1 MISSKQ
7 RNKINPVRRLNPKQK
22 KQFYIFNKNLCE
34 PSICW
39 HSFYRNLDFKIF
51 MNTIIDFMKRN
62 YKIILAVVLLSATLF
77 AFRNTSFTE
86 STTSEKD
93 KMLLELLTFVIE
105 KGHYSPATIDD
116 TFSKGVYK
124 DYIQALD
131 PSKRFFLQSDI
142 DEFSKYETQLDDQL
156 LNKDLTFFNLTYDRL
171 IKRMEEGKS
180 LYKDILSTPF
190 DYTVDETFNT
200 DYEKAP
206 YAKNAAELKEKWR
219 KQLKLSTL
227 SSLTDR
233 LKIQENKE
241 KGIVDK
247 DPKSSSDVL
256 KPGEFV
262 DNINNTE
269 KEKSD
274 KSTDGKPKTLA
285 ELEKITRESSLKS
298 LDEYFGFMK
307 ELTRDDWFS
316 IYINSITARFD
327 PHTNYFPPEEKERFD
342 VSISGKFEGI
352 GARLQKKNDF
362 TEITELISGGPAWR
376 GKQLEAG
383 DVIMKVAQG
392 NGEPLDIVGMRLDDV
407 VKKIKG
413 PKGSEV
419 RLTVKKVDGSIKTI
433 SIIRDIVEIEE
444 TYAKSSVVERN
455 GMRYGVIYLPKFY
468 IDFEN
473 ADGRDAGKDIA
484 AEVEALKKVGVN
496 GIVLDVRD
504 DGGGSLST
512 VVDIAGLFIEQGPIV
527 QIKSA
532 DRKKEVLYDRDKKIE
547 WDGPLVIMVNSFS
560 ASASEIL
567 AAAIQDYKRG
577 IIVGSKQTYGKGTV
591 QNVIDLNKFVR
602 SSSTGDLGAL
612 KTTTQK
618 FYRIN
623 GGSTQLEGVSS
634 DIVMPDKYAYLKM
647 GERDVE
653 AAMPWDKIDPA
664 PYSVWKNNA
673 NFDKAIAESKKRI
686 AQNPQFKLIEENAK
700 WIDERSKENV
710 YSLKMDDFKKHQ
722 AAIEE
727 TNKKFKAISDY
738 DYHLKFTSLPQEAE
752 AMKKDASLKEKRLRW
767 HESLSKD
774 IYVEE
779 ALNVLDDLQSKPVI
793 KKSAPA
799 VTLKKEKLA
808 K

>member
-1 MISSKQ
+1 M
-7 RNKINPVRRLNPKQK
+7 
-22 KQFYIFNKNLCE
+22 
-34 PSICW
+34 
-39 HSFYRNLDFKIF
+39 D
-51 MNTIIDFMKRN
+51 TIINFMKRN
-62 YKIILAVVLLSATLF
+62 YKILIAVVLLSVTLF
-77 AFRNTSFTE
+77 AFKINSDRSDDP
-86 STTSEKD
+86 EKD

-105 KGHYSPATIDD
+105 KGHYDPAKIDD
-116 TFSKGVYK
+116 TFSKGIYK
-124 DYIQALD
+124 DYIEALD

-142 DEFSKYETQLDDQL
+142 DEFSKYETLLDDQL
-156 LNKDLTFFNLTYDRL
+156 LNKELTFFNLTYNRL
-171 IKRMEEGKS
+171 MKRMLEGKGF
-180 LYKDILSTPF
+180 YKDILSTPF
-190 DYTVDETFNT
+190 DYSVDETFNT

-206 YAKNAAELKEKWR
+206 YAKNVSELKERWR
-219 KQLKLSTL
+219 KQIKLSTL

-247 DPKSSSDVL
+247 EDKTTSEVL
-256 KPGEFV
+256 KPGESV
-262 DNINNTE
+262 DGLSNSEN
-269 KEKSD
+269 D
-274 KSTDGKPKTLA
+274 KSSNDKPKTFE

-298 LDEYFGFMK
+298 LDEYFGFM
-307 ELTRDDWFS
+307 EDLTRDEWFS
-316 IYINSITARFD
+316 VYVNSITARFD

-376 GKQLEAG
+376 GKLLEAG

-392 NGEPLDIVGMRLDDV
+392 DKEPVDIVGMRLDDV

-413 PKGSEV
+413 TKGSEV

-455 GMRYGVIYLPKFY
+455 GLKYGVIYLPKFY

-473 ADGRDAGKDIA
+473 KDGRDAGKDVA
-484 AEVEALKKVGVN
+484 AEVESLKKEGVN

-527 QIKSA
+527 QVKSA
-532 DRKKEVLYDRDKKIE
+532 GRQKEVLYDRDKKIE
-547 WDGPLVIMVNSFS
+547 WDGPLVVMVNSFS

-577 IIVGSKQTYGKGTV
+577 IIIGSKQTYGKGTV
-591 QNVIDLNKFVR
+591 QNVIDLNQFVR
-602 SSSTGDLGAL
+602 SSDKGDLGAL

-634 DIVMPDKYAYLKM
+634 DVVMPDRYAYLKM
-647 GERDVE
+647 GERDVDN
-653 AAMPWDKIDPA
+653 AMPWDKIDA
-664 PYSVWKNNA
+664 AQYKVWTNNA
-673 NFDKAIAESKKRI
+673 KFNKAIADSKNRI
-686 AQNPQFKLIEENAK
+686 AQNQQFKLIEENAK
-700 WIDERSKENV
+700 WIDERSKENN
-710 YSLKMDDFKKHQ
+710 YSLKLEEFKKNQ
-722 AAIEE
+722 KAIEE
-727 TNKKFKAISDY
+727 TNKKFKSIADY
-738 DYHLKFTSLPQEAE
+738 NYHLKFTSLPLEAE
-752 AMKKDASLKEKRLRW
+752 SMKTDASLKEKRERW

-779 ALNVLDDLQSKPVI
+779 ALNVLDDLQSKPVA
-793 KKSAPA
+793 KKSVPVAM
-799 VTLKKEKLA
+799 KKHKVV
-808 K
+808 KS

>member
-1 MISSKQ
+1 M
-7 RNKINPVRRLNPKQK
+7 
-22 KQFYIFNKNLCE
+22 
-34 PSICW
+34 
-39 HSFYRNLDFKIF
+39 D
-51 MNTIIDFMKRN
+51 TIINFMKRN
-62 YKIILAVVLLSATLF
+62 YKILLTVVILSVTLF
-77 AFRNTSFTE
+77 AFNINS
-86 STTSEKD
+86 SKSVDPEKD

-105 KGHYSPATIDD
+105 KGHYNPATIDD
-116 TFSKGVYK
+116 TFSKGIYK
-124 DYIQALD
+124 DYIEALD
-131 PSKRFFLQSDI
+131 PSKRFFLQSDM
-142 DEFSKYETQLDDQL
+142 DEFSKYETELDDQL

-171 IKRMEEGKS
+171 IKRMEEGKK
-180 LYKDILSTPF
+180 LYKDILSKPF
-190 DYTVDETFNT
+190 DYSVDETFNT

-206 YAKNAAELKEKWR
+206 YAKNATELKERWR
-219 KQLKLSTL
+219 KQIKLSTL

-233 LKIQENKE
+233 QKIQENKE

-247 DPKSSSDVL
+247 GLVNKKNPADAI
-256 KPGEFV
+256 KPGDFIDDSRE
-262 DNINNTE
+262 
-269 KEKSD
+269 SD
-274 KSTDGKPKTLA
+274 KDKKDKAADDKPKTFE
-285 ELEKITRESSLKS
+285 ELEKITRESSMKS
-298 LDEYFGFMK
+298 LDEYFGFMQ
-307 ELTRDDWFS
+307 ELTRDEWFS
-316 IYINSITARFD
+316 VYVNSITSRFD

-352 GARLQKKNDF
+352 GARLQKKNDL

-376 GKQLEAG
+376 GKQLESG

-392 NGEPLDIVGMRLDDV
+392 SGEPLDIVGMRLDDV

-433 SIIRDIVEIEE
+433 SLIRDIVEIEE
-444 TYAKSSVVERN
+444 TYAKSSVVEKN
-455 GMRYGVIYLPKFY
+455 GLKYGVIYLPKFY
-468 IDFEN
+468 INFEDKN
-473 ADGRDAGKDIA
+473 GRDAGKDIA
-484 AEVEALKKVGVN
+484 IEVESLKKAGVN

-532 DRKKEVLYDRDKKIE
+532 GRNKEVLYDRDKKIE

-577 IIVGSKQTYGKGTV
+577 IIIGSKQTYGKGTV
-591 QNVIDLNKFVR
+591 QNVIDLNQFIR

-634 DIVMPDKYAYLKM
+634 DIVMPDRYGYLKM
-647 GERDVE
+647 GERDVDN
-653 AAMPWDKIDPA
+653 AMPWDKIDPA
-664 PYSVWKNNA
+664 AYNVWTNN
-673 NFDKAIAESKKRI
+673 DKFARAISDSKKRI
-686 AQNPQFKLIEENAK
+686 ADNPQFKLIEENAK

-710 YSLKMDDFKKHQ
+710 YSLKIDEFKKSQ
-722 AAIEE
+722 KAIED
-727 TNKKFKAISDY
+727 TNKKFKPIADY
-738 DYHLKFTSLPQEAE
+738 NYNLKFSSLPLEAD
-752 AMKKDASLKEKRLRW
+752 AMRNDSSLKEKRDRW

-779 ALNVLDDLQSKPVI
+779 ALNVLDDLQSKPVSKKSLAEI
-793 KKSAPA
+793 KK
-799 VTLKKEKLA
+799 KN
-808 K
+808 

>member
-1 MISSKQ
+1 M
-7 RNKINPVRRLNPKQK
+7 
-22 KQFYIFNKNLCE
+22 
-34 PSICW
+34 
-39 HSFYRNLDFKIF
+39 D
-51 MNTIIDFMKRN
+51 TIINFMKRN
-62 YKIILAVVLLSATLF
+62 YKILLAVVFLSVTLF
-77 AFRNTSFTE
+77 AFKMNS
-86 STTSEKD
+86 SKSVDSEKD
-93 KMLLELLTFVIE
+93 KMLLELLSFVIE
-105 KGHYSPATIDD
+105 KGHYSPAMIDD

-124 DYIQALD
+124 DYIEALD

-142 DEFSKYETQLDDQL
+142 DEFSTYETEIDDQF
-156 LNKDLTFFNLTYDRL
+156 LNKDLSFFNLTYNRL
-171 IKRMEEGKS
+171 MKRMDEGKK
-180 LYKDILSTPF
+180 LYKDILSSPF
-190 DYTVDETFNT
+190 DYSINETFNT

-206 YAKNAAELKEKWR
+206 YCKDASELKERWR
-219 KQLKLSTL
+219 KQIKLSTL

-241 KGIVDK
+241 KGLVDK
-247 DPKSSSDVL
+247 KSASDVI
-256 KPGEFV
+256 KPGDFI
-262 DNINNTE
+262 DNSINSE
-269 KEKSD
+269 KDKAE
-274 KSTDGKPKTLA
+274 KSTDGKPKTIE
-285 ELEKITRESSLKS
+285 ELEKITRESSMKS
-298 LDEYFGFMK
+298 LDEYFGFMQ

-316 IYINSITARFD
+316 VYINSITSRFD
-327 PHTNYFPPEEKERFD
+327 PHTNYFPPDEKERFD

-376 GKQLEAG
+376 GKELEAG

-392 NGEPLDIVGMRLDDV
+392 NEEPLDIVGMRLDDV

-433 SIIRDIVEIEE
+433 SIIRDVVEIEE
-444 TYAKSSVVERN
+444 TYVKSSVVERN
-455 GMRYGVIYLPKFY
+455 GLKYGIIYLPKFY
-468 IDFEN
+468 IEFEN
-473 ADGRDAGKDIA
+473 RDGRDAGKDVA
-484 AEVEALKKVGVN
+484 AEVQSLKKEGVN
-496 GIVLDVRD
+496 GIVFDVRD

-532 DRKKEVLYDRDKKIE
+532 GRKKEVLYDRDKKIE

-577 IIVGSKQTYGKGTV
+577 IIIGSKQTYGKGTV
-591 QNVIDLNKFVR
+591 QNVIDLNQFVR
-602 SSSTGDLGAL
+602 SSSAGDLGAL

-623 GGSTQLEGVSS
+623 GGSTQLDGVNS

-647 GERDVE
+647 GERDVDN
-653 AAMPWDKIDPA
+653 AMPWDKIDPA
-664 PYSVWKNNA
+664 VYSVWTNNSK
-673 NFDKAIAESKKRI
+673 FEKAIADSKKRI
-686 AQNPQFKLIEENAK
+686 AQNPQFKLIDENAK
-700 WIDERSKENV
+700 WIDERSKENL
-710 YSLKMDDFKKHQ
+710 YSLKMEDFKKSQ
-722 AAIEE
+722 KAIED
-727 TNKKFKAISDY
+727 TNKKFKPISDY
-738 DYHLKFTSLPQEAE
+738 NYNLKFTSLPLEAA
-752 AMKKDASLKEKRLRW
+752 AMQKDPSLKEKRERW

-793 KKSAPA
+793 KRNVAEI
-799 VTLKKEKLA
+799 KKPKLV
-808 K
+808 KT